1 VTSSSL
7 RRFGQIAARH
17 PRRVAWA
24 VLVTV
29 LNKFFDV
36 MPEIIIGAAVD
47 VVVRGKAS
55 FVAGLLEVDD
65 RWQQLLILAGFNVGV
80 WVGESLTDYATLIAW
95 RNLAQTIQHELRT
108 ELYAHVQTI
117 DLAWFEDRSSGGL
130 LAVLN
135 DDVNQLERFLDVG
148 ASDIL
153 RTFTNVI
160 FVGVFFFVAS
170 PLLALVAFVPIPV
183 IIAGSLW
190 WQTRLGPRYARVR
203 ESVAD
208 LSAVL
213 INNLAGMATIRAFT
227 AEDRE
232 QHRVDRLSTAYL
244 EANRSAIRLSSAF
257 VPLIRIAILA
267 GFTVT
272 LLVGGR
278 QTIDGVLNVGLFSSL
293 VYATQRLLWPLTRL
307 GDTLDLYQRASAST
321 LRIMELQSV
330 EPTILSGPTGFSKR
344 PAGAVSFNDVRFAYE
359 GSEEVLRGVNLQ
371 IPAGETHAI
380 VGTTGAGK
388 STVLKLLLRQYEPS
402 AGTISLDGVP
412 LNELSFTALRGSC
425 GYVAQDAFLFE
436 GSVRDNLVY
445 GAPEAADGWLRESL
459 RLAEAE
465 EFVDRLA
472 NGWDTPIGERGQ
484 KLSGGQRQRIAL
496 ARAIARDPS
505 VLILDEATS
514 AVDNETEAAIQR
526 SLDVVSAGRT
536 TVIVAHRLSTVRNA
550 HRIHVLEAGV
560 VAESGTHDELLA
572 IGGLYSAL
580 WRVQTG
586 ERST

>member
-1 VTSSSL
+1 
-7 RRFGQIAARH
+7 
-17 PRRVAWA
+17 
-24 VLVTV
+24 
-29 LNKFFDV
+29 
-36 MPEIIIGAAVD
+36 
-47 VVVRGKAS
+47 
-55 FVAGLLEVDD
+55 
-65 RWQQLLILAGFNVGV
+65 
-80 WVGESLTDYATLIAW
+80 
-95 RNLAQTIQHELRT
+95 
-108 ELYAHVQTI
+108 
-117 DLAWFEDRSSGGL
+117 L
-130 LAVLN
+130 LAV
-135 DDVNQLERFLDVG
+135 
-148 ASDIL
+148 
-153 RTFTNVI
+153 
-160 FVGVFFFVAS
+160 
-170 PLLALVAFVPIPV
+170 VAFVPIPV

-203 ESVAD
+203 EAVAD

-213 INNLAGMATIRAFT
+213 VNNLAGMATIRAFT

-232 QHRVDRLSTAYL
+232 QRRVDRMSIAYL
-244 EANRSAIRLSSAF
+244 EANGAAIRLSSAF
-257 VPLIRIAILA
+257 VPLIRMAILA

-278 QTIDGVLNVGLFSSL
+278 QTIDGALNVGLFSSL

-307 GDTLDLYQRASAST
+307 GDTFDLYQRAAAST
-321 LRIMELQSV
+321 QRIMDLQAV
-330 EPTILSGPTGFSKR
+330 EPKILPGDSGFAQR
-344 PAGAVSFNDVRFAYE
+344 PAGAVRFVDVHFAYD
-359 GSEEVLRGVNLQ
+359 GSSEVLKGVNID

-388 STVLKLLLRQYEPS
+388 STVLKLLLRQFEATS
-402 AGTISLDGVP
+402 GSITFDGVP
-412 LNELSFTALRGSC
+412 LGDLTFIALRGSC

-445 GAPEAADGWLRESL
+445 GAPEAADPWLREAL
-459 RLAEAE
+459 RLAEAT
-465 EFVDRLA
+465 EFVDRLPD
-472 NGWDTPIGERGQ
+472 GWDTQIGERGQ

-550 HRIHVLEAGV
+550 DRIHVLENGL
-560 VAESGTHDELLA
+560 VAESGTHEALLA
-572 IGGLYSAL
+572 RGGLYAAL

-586 ERST
+586 ERAAA